1 MTLARV
7 VGFDGVNKERLDE
20 LVGEMEA
27 GEPPAEIPAKELIIL
42 HDGDNE
48 SSLVIMFFENDEDYR
63 RGDET
68 LSAMPSDNTPGKRTS
83 VVRYDVALHM
93 KT

>member
-7 VGFDGVNKERLDE
+7 VAFDGVNKDRLDD

-42 HDGDNE
+42 HDGDTE
-48 SSLVIMFFENDEDYR
+48 SSLVIMFFDNDEDYR

-68 LSAMPSDNTPGKRTS
+68 LSAMPSDNTPGRRAS
-83 VVRYDVALHM
+83 VVRYDVAFRM
-93 KT
+93 KI